1 VCLLKISEFLLSFFY
16 SKSLLFFSSH
26 KTTSVKNAL
35 KNALKHHARSKLIDS
50 FRASLG
56 VAQSLFENYS
66 FFLLS
71 FFP

>member
-1 VCLLKISEFLLSFFY
+1 
-16 SKSLLFFSSH
+16 
-26 KTTSVKNAL
+26 VKNAL